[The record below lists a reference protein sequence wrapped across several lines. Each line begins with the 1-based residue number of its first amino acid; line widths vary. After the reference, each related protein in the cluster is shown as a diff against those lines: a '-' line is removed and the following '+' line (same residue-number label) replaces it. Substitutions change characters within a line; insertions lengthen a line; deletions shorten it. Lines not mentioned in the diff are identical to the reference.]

1 MRRQHSGLPPQP
13 IGCHPTTCRCIA
25 PFARLPPAPA
35 PTQRCLTLPPPT
47 AQRYLTLSPHPSTN
61 LPMPHH
67 GLLNRRQPHNDT
79 TANPKPDQPCQ
90 FTDTPYATPD
100 TPGHHILTLQPN
112 HPSSFFA
119 PTQGRKTVHT
129 VFCHL
134 SASLEPPQDNP
145 ENRVNLARGKT
156 SAFVPARQQR

>member
-1 MRRQHSGLPPQP
+1 MLPSTNPLSDHHYFVRQSTVGSAGAGCAGSTAALPPQP

-61 LPMPHH
+61 LRMPHH
-67 GLLNRRQPHNDT
+67 GLFNRRQPHNDT

-90 FTDTPYATPD
+90 FTDTPLRHTGYPWAPHPHST
-100 TPGHHILTLQPN
+100 TQP
-112 HPSSFFA
+112 
-119 PTQGRKTVHT
+119 
-129 VFCHL
+129 
-134 SASLEPPQDNP
+134 PPFIFRPNP
-145 ENRVNLARGKT
+145 RSQNRSHCFLPPLG
-156 SAFVPARQQR
+156 VP